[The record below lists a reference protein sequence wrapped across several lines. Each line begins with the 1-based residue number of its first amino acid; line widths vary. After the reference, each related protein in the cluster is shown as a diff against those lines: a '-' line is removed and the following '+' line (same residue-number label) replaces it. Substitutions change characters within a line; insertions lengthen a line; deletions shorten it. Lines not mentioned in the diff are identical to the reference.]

1 MSVARACGFSL
12 GHACTVPEWNARKTE
27 PKNAGVRRKEYSPS
41 RAQEKLT
48 PPGRGRAAVED
59 VHHETCTACEWFG
72 VFSSQA
78 LFFRSSDLPLSRAR
92 FLFCACGAGRWG
104 KGQKTGISVFFC
116 FRQAQFLSHGVRN
129 RAKSDLHAFRPPRQP
144 LCAFPA
150 LELFQR
156 ASGADGRILH

>member
-72 VFSSQA
+72 LFSSQA
-78 LFFRSSDLPLSRAR
+78 LFFRSSGLLLSRVR
-92 FLFCACGAGRWG
+92 FFVLRLWCRQMGEGAGYRNVCVFCLR
-104 KGQKTGISVFFC
+104 TGSMPVSW
-116 FRQAQFLSHGVRN
+116 RQELSKIR
-129 RAKSDLHAFRPPRQP
+129 SPRVQ
-144 LCAFPA
+144 A
-150 LELFQR
+150 
-156 ASGADGRILH
+156 ASAATVCLSCPGAVPESKRG